1 MSKPKGLPD
10 GATDNVPRVTLT
22 LTDET
27 IWLTRHDPAGRPA
40 ATYPVS
46 SADVGRAFA
55 GYTSSTGLLS
65 PDTLFVG
72 TRAGK
77 TRIGVWLP
85 PARREIRYARGSR
98 TDRLTVPM
106 PGLVFVGEGAKY
118 WVWAALKRPATP
130 QDRLYSAPLPNVH
143 QDGGICQGSAKFP
156 LCSPGTISAAAALF
170 FESDFNDDL
179 SHSRARH
186 SGSLLEFLRSISARR
201 QFPAKQLIEAC
212 AMQRAI
218 EGAGGA
224 GGDVW
229 MPTEQPAHVVDDEDD
244 AGDED
249 ADDPATFMG
258 DGEELRQE
266 GDFV

>member
-1 MSKPKGLPD
+1 MKQHKPGLP
-10 GATDNVPRVTLT
+10 AAAMDNVPRVTLT

-55 GYTSSTGLLS
+55 GYTSSTGLLP
-65 PDTLFVG
+65 PDTLFAG
-72 TRAGK
+72 TRAGR

-85 PARREIRYARGSR
+85 PARREIRYAHGSR
-98 TDRLTVPM
+98 TDRLTIPL

-118 WVWAALKRPATP
+118 WVWAALQRPATP

-156 LCSPGTISAAAALF
+156 LCAPGTISAAAALF

-186 SGSLLEFLRSISARR
+186 SGSLLEFLRSLSARR
-201 QFPAKQLIEAC
+201 QFPSGALIEAGD
-212 AMQRAI
+212 MQRAI
-218 EGAGGA
+218 EGAGGS
-224 GGDVW
+224 DVYAW
-229 MPTEQPAHVVDDEDD
+229 MPTEQPAHDAGDDEDD
-244 AGDED
+244 AGD
-249 ADDPATFMG
+249 DPAMFMG

>member
-1 MSKPKGLPD
+1 MKKQKQGGLPAEAFD
-10 GATDNVPRVTLT
+10 RIPRVTLT

-27 IWLTRHDPAGRPA
+27 IWLTRHAPNGRPA
-40 ATYPVS
+40 ATYPVA

-55 GYTSSTGLLS
+55 GYASSTGLLP
-65 PDTLFVG
+65 PDTLFAG
-72 TRAGK
+72 TRSGR

-98 TDRLTVPM
+98 ADRLTVPL

-156 LCSPGTISAAAALF
+156 LCAPGTISAAAELF

-179 SHSRARH
+179 SRSRARH

-201 QFPAKQLIEAC
+201 QFPARQLIEAC

-229 MPTEQPAHVVDDEDD
+229 MPTEQPARVVVDDTD
-244 AGDED
+244 D
-249 ADDPATFMG
+249 ADDPATFLG